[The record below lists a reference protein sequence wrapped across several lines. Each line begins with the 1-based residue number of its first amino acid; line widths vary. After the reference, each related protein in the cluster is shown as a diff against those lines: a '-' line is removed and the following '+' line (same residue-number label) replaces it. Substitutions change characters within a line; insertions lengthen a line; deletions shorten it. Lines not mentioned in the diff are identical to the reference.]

1 MSSTKNCMDMTWR
14 MKRMLTVKITAGWL
28 VHIAELNNMNL
39 SMSEANEILKQEEA
53 TIQQKLLDAS
63 QVLIKEAI
71 QDYLMNE

>member
-1 MSSTKNCMDMTWR
+1 
-14 MKRMLTVKITAGWL
+14 MLTVKITAGWL